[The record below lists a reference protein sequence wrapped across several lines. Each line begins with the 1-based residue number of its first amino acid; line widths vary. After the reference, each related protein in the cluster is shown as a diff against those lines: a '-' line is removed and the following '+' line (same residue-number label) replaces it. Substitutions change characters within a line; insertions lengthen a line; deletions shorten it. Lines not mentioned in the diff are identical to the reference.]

1 MNLAARFRFP
11 AISLCLFLFF
21 AVVHTWP
28 LASNPNGLSRND
40 TQDTTLHE
48 WILAWDAH
56 ALISDPLN
64 LFNANTPT
72 SYQQNYGVDGTQYL
86 QPLSILSPR
95 VLRLNV
101 TLDF

>member
-1 MNLAARFRFP
+1 MRFGKIVKAGRAR
-11 AISLCLFLFF
+11 ANIGVDL
-21 AVVHTWP
+21 
-28 LASNPNGLSRND
+28 
-40 TQDTTLHE
+40 
-48 WILAWDAH
+48 
-56 ALISDPLN
+56 LN
-64 LFNANTPT
+64 LLNANTPT